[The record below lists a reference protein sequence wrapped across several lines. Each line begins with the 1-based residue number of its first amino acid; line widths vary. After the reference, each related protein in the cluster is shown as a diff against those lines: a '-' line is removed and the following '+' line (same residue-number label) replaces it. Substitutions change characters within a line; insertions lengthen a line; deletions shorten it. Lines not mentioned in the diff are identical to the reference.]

1 MTGNETL
8 ALKWMYL
15 SGEVP
20 PVKELAWEGREQ
32 TLAVFLDPYQ
42 SWLLLRGSKSQETS
56 KMLVFLTEE
65 SAPELWCSYLRRLE
79 TQMQIPAPELR

>member
-32 TLAVFLDPYQ
+32 TLAVLLDPYQ
-42 SWLLLRGSKSQETS
+42 GWLLLSGSK
-56 KMLVFLTEE
+56 VRR
-65 SAPELWCSYLRRLE
+65 YLK
-79 TQMQIPAPELR
+79 